1 MGRIYLYV
9 RNEPD
14 TVASV
19 SKVFAELGIDVA
31 LEPNAGRRPELCFAS
46 IAWDAELVARLDLLI
61 HKELPR
67 SPFQLDCIPADGKN
81 RAIFI
86 RHILHNG
93 SWRKTHA
100 REEKPRGDSWPPSP
114 SIIVFPKQAAQH

>member
-14 TVASV
+14 TLVSV
-19 SKVFAELGIDVA
+19 SKVFAALGIDA
-31 LEPNAGRRPELCFAS
+31 SLEPNAGRRPELC
-46 IAWDAELVARLDLLI
+46 IAVIPWSAELVERLDLLI
-61 HKELPR
+61 HKELPH

-86 RHILHNG
+86 RHILHKG
-93 SWRKTHA
+93 DWRKTHA
-100 REEKPRGDSWPPSP
+100 REEKPRGDNWPSSP
-114 SIIVFPKQAAQH
+114 STTVFPKLEARH